1 MKSCRGCFIQF
12 INLTYK
18 VLRINDESNKTA
30 ALLSKVLRMVMV
42 PSHVAVRFDRHLY
55 DIPLD
60 IAAGNNNNNIFIKLQ
75 ESSGS
80 I

>member
-12 INLTYK
+12 INLTYI

-42 PSHVAVRFDRHLY
+42 PSHVAVRFDRHPY

-60 IAAGNNNNNIFIKLQ
+60 IAAGNNNNIFIKLQ